1 MSPWVRESSYSISL
15 HDTQVRE
22 RAPSR
27 AHHQAGAPQH
37 RQEALAARS
46 PAGGGG
52 RPPRRRAPRV
62 TRGSPGRGRGRVC
75 AGGRRPTGGAAAG
88 GEGGAG
94 AGAHCRCPSGPGRDA
109 RLPAT
114 PAMTITEPTTRMS
127 ISNPCYNDSPLFWPP
142 CHMLGKCGRDYC
154 PYFTDKE
161 TEARPPG
168 EIKVGC
174 GRGSPGARAPG
185 AGRLR
190 GSRTEPRERTAGG
203 KPRSWGLGGS
213 LDAGGRLQEEPG
225 GREEGDA
232 VAEPLPGPRGLHA
245 GWRVPGTFR
254 LASSALRCSTRR
266 SPR

>member
-15 HDTQVRE
+15 HDAQVRE

-52 RPPRRRAPRV
+52 RPPRCRAPRV
-62 TRGSPGRGRGRVC
+62 TRGSPGWGRGRDC
-75 AGGRRPTGGAAAG
+75 GGGRRPTGGAAAG

-127 ISNPCYNDSPLFWPP
+127 ISNQCYNDSPLFWPP

-154 PYFTDKE
+154 PYFMDKE

-185 AGRLR
+185 AADCGDPGRSP
-190 GSRTEPRERTAGG
+190 GSGRREEN
-203 KPRSWGLGGS
+203 LG
-213 LDAGGRLQEEPG
+213 PG
-225 GREEGDA
+225 GWAA
-232 VAEPLPGPRGLHA
+232 VWTRGAACRRNLEVERRGMRWRSRSRVRA
-245 GWRVPGTFR
+245 ASTQGGGCRAFFGWP
-254 LASSALRCSTRR
+254 A
-266 SPR
+266 PP

>member
-1 MSPWVRESSYSISL
+1 MHLGCVFPPNDNPKPSNALAIGASKADLPMSPWVRESSYSISL

-46 PAGGGG
+46 LAGGGG

-62 TRGSPGRGRGRVC
+62 TRGSPGWGRGRDC
-75 AGGRRPTGGAAAG
+75 GGGRRPTGGAAAG

-127 ISNPCYNDSPLFWPP
+127 ISNQCYNDSPLFWPP
-142 CHMLGKCGRDYC
+142 CHMLGKCGRV
-154 PYFTDKE
+154 
-161 TEARPPG
+161 
-168 EIKVGC
+168 IVLI
-174 GRGSPGARAPG
+174 
-185 AGRLR
+185 LR
-190 GSRTEPRERTAGG
+190 IRKRKLGHRER
-203 KPRSWGLGGS
+203 
-213 LDAGGRLQEEPG
+213 
-225 GREEGDA
+225 
-232 VAEPLPGPRGLHA
+232 
-245 GWRVPGTFR
+245 
-254 LASSALRCSTRR
+254 
-266 SPR
+266 